1 MKERFGDRVD
11 VQIHL
16 TDSEEAMKCRV
27 RSATSVMVNGE
38 WVPLDIALSEERMAS
53 FLGDRVMGA

>member
-1 MKERFGDRVD
+1 M
-11 VQIHL
+11 QIHL